1 MRTGKYLNENER
13 YLIEVEL
20 SEGTPIAKIARKLGR
35 GRCTIQREIARGSCE
50 QLDWSTGEIITVYK
64 ADYATMRARQRA
76 ENKGAGLK
84 IGRDL
89 HTATVLEGLIKNNH
103 WSPAAALGFATR
115 HGLIDT
121 VVSVPTL
128 YAYIK
133 AGVLSV
139 TEADLPRKGAQKRHA
154 ARMYRHAHRNIRG
167 TSIEER
173 PKAVK
178 NRREFGHWEGDLI
191 VGKHGTK
198 TVYLTLLERKS
209 RYVIAMRLENKK
221 MDGVVRCVD
230 VLEKKYGRSFSEV
243 FKSITFDNGSEFSDF
258 EGIERSRYKTRRET
272 GVRTK
277 VYYAHPYCSSERGSN
292 ENCNGLLRRA
302 GFMKGSNLG
311 LISKSSEREFVDWVN
326 NLPRKILGFQTA
338 SEVFAREMGAI
349 RRPSLA

>member
-20 SEGTPIAKIARKLGR
+20 SEGTPLSKIARKLGR
-35 GRCTIQREIARGSCE
+35 GRCTVQREVSRGSCE
-50 QLDWSTGEIITVYK
+50 QIDWRTGKIVTVYK
-64 ADYATMRARQRA
+64 ADYAMMRARQRA

-89 HTATVLEGLIKNNH
+89 HTASVLESLIKENH
-103 WSPAAALGFATR
+103 WSPAAALGFATK

-128 YAYIK
+128 YSYIK
-133 AGVLSV
+133 GGVLSI
-139 TEADLPRKGAQKRHA
+139 TENDLPRRGAQKKRA
-154 ARMYRHAHRNIRG
+154 AKMYRHAHQNIRG

-173 PKAVK
+173 PKSVK
-178 NRREFGHWEGDLI
+178 TREEFGHWEGDLI
-191 VGKHGTK
+191 VGKQGTK
-198 TVYLTLLERKS
+198 TAYLTLLERKS

-221 MDGVVRCVD
+221 AEGVVRCID
-230 VLEKKYGRSFSEV
+230 LLEKRYGRSFASI
-243 FKSITFDNGSEFSDF
+243 FKSITFDNGTEFSDF
-258 EGIERSRYKTRRET
+258 QGIERSRYKKRQKA

-302 GFMKGSNLG
+302 GFKKGSNLG
-311 LISKSSEREFVDWVN
+311 FIKKDSEKRFASWVN
-326 NLPRKILGFQTA
+326 DLPRKILGFQSA
-338 SEVFAREMGAI
+338 NEVFALELEKLGRHHTT
-349 RRPSLA
+349 